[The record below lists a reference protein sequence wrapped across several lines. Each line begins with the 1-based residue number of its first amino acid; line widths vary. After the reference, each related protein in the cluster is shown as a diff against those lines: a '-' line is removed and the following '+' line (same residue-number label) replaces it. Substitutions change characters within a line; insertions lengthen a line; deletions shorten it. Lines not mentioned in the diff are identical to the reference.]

1 MKTTKTFWRTV
12 PLISRVIFLVGVFL
26 IFASLE
32 FVNDIMAMGREPTL
46 RLALAALILGVS
58 AVFYAAS
65 GIILRRQF
73 WKIFLPAFVLYLVLV
88 NLLAKWLPDLPRTT
102 QMGAADIAQLQSR
115 LSLDG
120 NVASLAIV
128 LGYACIVYAS
138 VAEGRRYFRVHAEMA
153 LAADIHRVLV
163 PSIDEKIGDFEFY
176 GRSLP
181 SGEVGGDLIDVF
193 PGDKGWIA
201 YVADVSG
208 HGVAPGVVM
217 GMVKSAARMQL
228 SSEERSAELLER
240 LNSVLYPIKKPE
252 MFVTFAYLAWNGE
265 QLEYSLAG
273 HPPILH
279 YHAASKEI
287 SEVSCSNLPLGMF
300 DGQEYVRGTVQA
312 AGNDLFLLL
321 TDGLLEVTNAK
332 DKELGLDG
340 VRAVMSAHA
349 MQPIAAIFQAVLD
362 AANGHGHAT
371 DDQSLLLVRYHP
383 GTV

>member
-1 MKTTKTFWRTV
+1 MKTTKIFWRTV

-193 PGDKGWIA
+193 PGDKRWIA

>member
-332 DKELGLDG
+332 DEELGLDG